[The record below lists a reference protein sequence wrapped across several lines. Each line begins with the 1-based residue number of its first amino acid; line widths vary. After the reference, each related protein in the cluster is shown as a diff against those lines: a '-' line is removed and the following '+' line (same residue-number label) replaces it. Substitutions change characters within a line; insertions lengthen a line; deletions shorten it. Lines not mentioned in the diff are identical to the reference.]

1 MSRFNAPEYG
11 PRGLKG
17 AETVRQGFVDVNAI
31 IDRDEIESRISNERS
46 GKIYPKMVHRTEDEW
61 DVAYNEFLITPIMH
75 NGYGDRDQIH
85 DIPVTSTVAGI
96 KSKVVDNKLVRN
108 VQRMLDDYQ
117 PAGLSMTRIVYKP
130 ENASVVPPQRKLAS
144 QIRGSYTADSYHQDM
159 PFGALVRLEP
169 NTKPQSS
176 HGYIGTNK
184 LRLIAKPESDGKPFS
199 ARLQERMWDH
209 FHNPVAVNDED
220 KGKVDLAMDDVFEA
234 FADVIA
240 VALAMQF
247 EINQKVQQKNG
258 GNAQDALNSMLG
270 LNQNKTQVTDARR
283 LMMQHLFAGMNA
295 NIKSADSRLLK
306 GGALANTTTRD
317 GKIQKMQVEACAKFF
332 EKMMD
337 AMRVDNMWVVG
348 KVIRPCQSPGKFDA
362 MFI

>member
-17 AETVRQGFVDVNAI
+17 AETVRQGFVDINAI

-46 GKIYPKMVHRTEDEW
+46 GKIYPKMAHRTEDEW

-75 NGYGDRDQIH
+75 GYGDRDQIH

-96 KSKVVDNKLVRN
+96 KSKVIDNKVVRN

-117 PAGLSMTRIVYKP
+117 PAGLSMTRIVYRP

-209 FHNPVAVNDED
+209 FHNPVSVNDED
-220 KGKVDLAMDDVFEA
+220 KGKVDLAMDEVFEA
-234 FADVIA
+234 FADIIA
-240 VALAMQF
+240 VAMAMQPT
-247 EINQKVQQKNG
+247 ILQAVTRTGVRLADVPNT
-258 GNAQDALNSMLG
+258 LLG
-270 LNQNKTQVTDARR
+270 LGQNKAQNADARR
-283 LMMQHLFAGMNA
+283 IMMKHLFAGMNA
-295 NIKSADSRLLK
+295 NVKSADATLLY
-306 GGALANTTTRD
+306 GGGGLQPTTTPQ